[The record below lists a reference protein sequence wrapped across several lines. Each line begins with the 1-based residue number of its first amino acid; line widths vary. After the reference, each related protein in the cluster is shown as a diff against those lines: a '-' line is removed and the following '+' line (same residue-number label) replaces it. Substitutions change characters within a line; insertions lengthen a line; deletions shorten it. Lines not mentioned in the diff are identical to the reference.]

1 MSKLKPLSKS
11 SQDLSLL
18 TSDIASFASSIGL
31 ASSLPS
37 SGFDDTDFRK
47 PAKSKTQRKRKPKKD
62 ASDQKHQKNEVKE
75 GGDTRKPNK
84 DVPVKQ
90 TIQPKPKPGFL
101 SIDDEATGIKAKRFD
116 EFKSLPKLPLVKAS
130 LLSSEWYNDA
140 AELEEKVFGGRKVA
154 VTNNEDLT
162 GMVEKKRGLGERLI
176 WQYAEDFVTSKGK
189 GGDMKMVISAQKSGT
204 VADKI
209 TAFEIMVG
217 ENPIANMRSLD
228 ALLGM
233 FLVSKKIVIFI
244 FNCEL
249 SLFLRGFFTFYLF
262 SNGEILRSI
271 LLMSRSCYLLCSLQE
286 W

>member
-37 SGFDDTDFRK
+37 SGFNDTDFRK
-47 PAKSKTQRKRKPKKD
+47 PAKSQTQKRKKPKKD
-62 ASDQKHQKNEVKE
+62 QKHKNEVKE
-75 GGDTRKPNK
+75 GEPNSNIGNEEGNAFGASKQNK
-84 DVPVKQ
+84 DAPVKQ

-101 SIDDEATGIKAKRFD
+101 SIDDESTGIKAKRFD

-154 VTNNEDLT
+154 VTSKEDFE
-162 GMVEKKRGLGERLI
+162 GVVEKKRELGERLM

-189 GGDMKMVISAQKSGT
+189 SGDMKMVISAQKSGT

-233 FLVSKKIVIFI
+233 FLVLEENCVI
-244 FNCEL
+244 EL
-249 SLFLRGFFTFYLF
+249 
-262 SNGEILRSI
+262 
-271 LLMSRSCYLLCSLQE
+271 
-286 W
+286 